1 MARKVWQKLTP
12 TDGHLLDYQ
21 FGDFLAELRVL
32 LSSQVLSP
40 PDVVHVLYG
49 DDQLDQLVRL
59 RQFLRCPLVA
69 SFHLPPDR
77 APVSHRFERSQA
89 YAVDRIDA
97 AIVVATSQI
106 RQFENWFGPGKVVYV
121 PHGIDTTKFSPGKR
135 HLDRPRIQ
143 LLMVGEH
150 MRDWHVMHTVIDSIN
165 NLRLPVSFD
174 VVTAE
179 SFFPHFTGCGNTS
192 LHSGISEASLIGLY
206 RNADAVLVPVT
217 NATANN
223 SILES
228 LACGTPVIST
238 SIGGIPD
245 YLNDR
250 CGWLFAKGDASS
262 IITLVQTMCADR
274 EIAESRRDYA
284 RRQALMF
291 SWPRIADRLYAVY
304 SAVKCGR
311 PPAEAITERHAF
323 RPQPSGL
330 AMQSRAV

>member
-1 MARKVWQKLTP
+1 
-12 TDGHLLDYQ
+12 
-21 FGDFLAELRVL
+21 
-32 LSSQVLSP
+32 
-40 PDVVHVLYG
+40 
-49 DDQLDQLVRL
+49 
-59 RQFLRCPLVA
+59 
-69 SFHLPPDR
+69 
-77 APVSHRFERSQA
+77 
-89 YAVDRIDA
+89 
-97 AIVVATSQI
+97 
-106 RQFENWFGPGKVVYV
+106 VVYV
-121 PHGIDTTKFSPGKR
+121 PHGIDTTKFSPGER

-150 MRDWHVMHTVIDSIN
+150 MRDWQVMHTVIDSIN

-179 SFFPHFTGCGNTS
+179 NFFPHFTGCGNTS
-192 LHSGISEASLIGLY
+192 LDSRISEASLIGLY

-250 CGWLFAKGDASS
+250 CGWLFAKGDGSS

-274 EIAESRRDYA
+274 EI
-284 RRQALMF
+284 
-291 SWPRIADRLYAVY
+291 
-304 SAVKCGR
+304 
-311 PPAEAITERHAF
+311 
-323 RPQPSGL
+323 
-330 AMQSRAV
+330 